1 MPEVLLAHAI
11 TWLLVLFRTAGML
24 AFAPLIGG
32 KLLPMSARTLMV
44 VTLSAAVYPAVSVA
58 LPVPPR
64 LDLLSLGPLMVSEL
78 LIGTVVGLIA
88 SIPVISLQLGG
99 MMMGYQMGLGM
110 VRAYDPTLEMQTD
123 VLSTMLFYVAMA
135 VFVSMGGLE
144 ILYGA
149 MVDSFV
155 TIPLGGLSPGDTPL
169 DLLLGVIQSG
179 YVLAYRVAMPVL
191 CIIVLQMLAMA
202 FVMKTMPQ
210 INILSVGFAVKIIC
224 GVVVLM
230 ASLGVIKQ
238 VIGDEI
244 ESVLGQVIG
253 WVWSMP
259 AG

>member
-11 TWLLVLFRTAGML
+11 TWLLVLFRIAGML
-24 AFAPLIGG
+24 AYAPLLGG

-44 VTLSAAVYPAVSVA
+44 VTLSAAVYPAVSVS
-58 LPVPPR
+58 LPAAPN

-144 ILYGA
+144 IMYGA

-224 GVVVLM
+224 GVVVLV